1 MSASL
6 LFFLFISLFL
16 FECIFVCFQ
25 LLFCVLYY
33 GPRSPTKIADCFVVR
48 TKIAASAPAP
58 LKGQRLLS
66 AGSACFSLCFCFVS
80 GFLRR
85 FGVVL
90 TGSASAFV
98 MVFTTW
104 YCLYTTLLLQF
115 FCAHES
121 LMVRP
126 PAVSNDLN
134 RWTTSMCCS
143 LSFSEAVT
151 TPPENTQPRRGPH
164 SLTRRE
170 SHTLTRREPQG
181 SASSIYVSFICTIL
195 L

>member
-1 MSASL
+1 MILWILHCSYLYTTDTSFIRTQCLL
-6 LFFLFISLFL
+6 LFFSFCLFLCFL

-98 MVFTTW
+98 MVV
-104 YCLYTTLLLQF
+104 YY
-115 FCAHES
+115 
-121 LMVRP
+121 MVLFVYYI
-126 PAVSNDLN
+126 AVAIF
-134 RWTTSMCCS
+134 WCS
-143 LSFSEAVT
+143 
-151 TPPENTQPRRGPH
+151 
-164 SLTRRE
+164 
-170 SHTLTRREPQG
+170 
-181 SASSIYVSFICTIL
+181 
-195 L
+195 